1 MTRSADLPSAR
12 LLIVGPQGSG
22 KGTQGVRVGEALS
35 IPVISTGDVFRANV
49 SAGTPLGQQVKAIIE
64 AGDLVPDSLTSE
76 IVRDRLTQDDASNGF
91 LLDGYPRNLGQ
102 VGDLDAFLESRG
114 ESLDAVIELSVPRD
128 ESIARL
134 TQRAIDQGRTD
145 DTEEVIAN
153 RLAIYER
160 ETAPIL
166 DVYRE
171 RGIVDAI
178 DGVGSLDEIADRIA
192 AALAALPS
200 IASAQDGPPL
210 PDDMPPANAPMPAGG
225 GAQVDPNAY
234 ISPRNPNLTR
244 TQREGL
250 SIARRWQ
257 AESAEGIKPVP
268 GTEGAVLFAFGT
280 SEPSVVCAVLQI
292 CDVQL
297 QPGENINS
305 VNVGDSARWLIE
317 PAVSNSGPNETQH
330 LIIKPLDANLN
341 TTLIV
346 TTDRR
351 TYHIRLVSHRTQF
364 MSRVAFTYPD
374 EAQAKW
380 AAFRARSD
388 TARAENTM
396 AVPDG
401 ARGTGRGGS
410 EYLSNLDF
418 HYSVDGRA
426 RWKPVRVYNDGVKTI
441 IEMPHAMEQTEAPSL
456 LIVRAG
462 GSVSKAADTSIVNYR
477 LQDGRYIV
485 DQIFDQAVLISGV
498 GKRQERVTITRG
510 G

>member
-12 LLIVGPQGSG
+12 LLIVGPPGSG

-192 AALAALPS
+192 AALAA
-200 IASAQDGPPL
+200 
-210 PDDMPPANAPMPAGG
+210 
-225 GAQVDPNAY
+225 
-234 ISPRNPNLTR
+234 R
-244 TQREGL
+244 
-250 SIARRWQ
+250 
-257 AESAEGIKPVP
+257 GI
-268 GTEGAVLFAFGT
+268 
-280 SEPSVVCAVLQI
+280 
-292 CDVQL
+292 
-297 QPGENINS
+297 
-305 VNVGDSARWLIE
+305 
-317 PAVSNSGPNETQH
+317 
-330 LIIKPLDANLN
+330 
-341 TTLIV
+341 
-346 TTDRR
+346 
-351 TYHIRLVSHRTQF
+351 
-364 MSRVAFTYPD
+364 
-374 EAQAKW
+374 
-380 AAFRARSD
+380 
-388 TARAENTM
+388 
-396 AVPDG
+396 
-401 ARGTGRGGS
+401 TG
-410 EYLSNLDF
+410 
-418 HYSVDGRA
+418 
-426 RWKPVRVYNDGVKTI
+426 
-441 IEMPHAMEQTEAPSL
+441 
-456 LIVRAG
+456 
-462 GSVSKAADTSIVNYR
+462 
-477 LQDGRYIV
+477 
-485 DQIFDQAVLISGV
+485 
-498 GKRQERVTITRG
+498 
-510 G
+510 